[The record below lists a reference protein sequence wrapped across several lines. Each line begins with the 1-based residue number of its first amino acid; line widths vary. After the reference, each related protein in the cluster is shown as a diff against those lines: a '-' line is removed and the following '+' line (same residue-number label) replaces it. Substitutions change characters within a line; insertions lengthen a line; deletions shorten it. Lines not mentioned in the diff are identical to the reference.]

1 MSEQLLLQG
10 QLLGIEE
17 FLLTPSGIS
26 DTDGEDLLPGRSM
39 WVALLCEVLPRAL
52 LAELGLPRIML
63 GSSGGGQFLLLL
75 PETARAAAESVL
87 ESAAAQIATLGS
99 SSLRLIW
106 SGTENLGDWTV
117 VRKRLNDELR
127 RKKDAPLAAGVQG
140 VFEAFDAAAPK
151 PGAEFTAHLGANIR
165 QASSVGWSPESPARI
180 LIGEGKHNWKLTP
193 NLSLEGI
200 TLARHAAPSDEGS
213 GPADLATLAAR
224 AQGRQIWGVLRG
236 DVDSFGIRL
245 RRVASIEE
253 HVQIS
258 VLYKQFLENE
268 LEVLC
273 SLPEFWRKV
282 TILHSGGDDFAVF
295 GAWDA
300 LVALAREMQRLFSR
314 FTEENL
320 KDFPGA
326 EGKTI
331 TMALAVAP
339 EVNASLSSVYSAAG
353 ADLERAKTTGRD
365 CCYLLGR
372 TLEWKRLSDAAD
384 LKDTL
389 LRMAAQFRSSKQFLF
404 ELRGLYGK
412 PGSQKI
418 WRFQRRLSAILSGSR
433 DREVQKMRARL
444 VNEIIGRYKTE
455 VNLRPAS
462 LVALEWARLASEI

>member
-17 FLLTPSGIS
+17 FLLSPSGS
-26 DTDGEDLLPGRSM
+26 PDTDCEELLPGRSM
-39 WVALLCEVLPRAL
+39 WATLLCEVLPRGL

-63 GSSGGGQFLLLL
+63 GSSGGGQFLLVL
-75 PETARAAAESVL
+75 PGTSRAAAEAVL
-87 ESAAAQIATLGS
+87 ERAAAEIATLG

-106 SGTENLGDWTV
+106 SATENLGDWTV

-127 RKKDAPLAAGVQG
+127 RNRDTPLAACAQG
-140 VFEAFDAAAPK
+140 AFDAFEAAAPK
-151 PGAEFTAHLGANIR
+151 PGPAFTPHLDANIR
-165 QASSVGWSPESPARI
+165 QASSVGWSPESPATI
-180 LIGEGKHNWKLTP
+180 LIGEGKHTWKLTP

-213 GPADLATLAAR
+213 GPANLAALAAR
-224 AQGRQIWGVLRG
+224 AQGAHVWGVLRG

-273 SLPEFWRKV
+273 SLPDFWRKV
-282 TILHSGGDDFAVF
+282 TILYSGGDDFAVF

-320 KDFPGA
+320 KEFPGA

-331 TMALAVAP
+331 TMALALAP
-339 EVNASLSSVYSAAG
+339 DSAASLSSVYRVAG
-353 ADLERAKTTGRD
+353 EDMERAKTSSRD
-365 CCYLLGR
+365 CCCLMGR
-372 TLEWKRLSDAAD
+372 TLEWKRVSDAAD

-389 LRMAAQFRSSKQFLF
+389 LRMAAQFRSSRQFLF

-418 WRFQRRLSAILSGSR
+418 WRFQRRISGILSGSR
-433 DREVQKMRARL
+433 DREVQKMRVRL
-444 VNEIIGRYKTE
+444 VNEIIGRHKTE
-455 VNLRPAS
+455 VNLRPAG
-462 LVALEWARLASEI
+462 LVALDWAWLASGI